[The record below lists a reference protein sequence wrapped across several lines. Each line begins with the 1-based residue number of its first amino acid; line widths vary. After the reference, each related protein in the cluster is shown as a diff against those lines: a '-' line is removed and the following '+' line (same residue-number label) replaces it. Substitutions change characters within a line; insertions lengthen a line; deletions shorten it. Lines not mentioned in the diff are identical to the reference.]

1 MFSFVYSCP
10 RDNNRTLQFQIMN
23 YVPKHFYRL
32 EVKTWENKYR
42 KMCVVSWEE
51 LLIVPTW
58 PSFGE
63 DDVLKLED
71 NKDTVHYIIPTS
83 PFYILMW
90 RRDQFVAVT
99 FENQKYKYVKYIF
112 SIKPLFSLPLLFT
125 SWFLRINVFIWVKH
139 NLK

>member
-10 RDNNRTLQFQIMN
+10 RDNNRTLHLKIIN
-23 YVPKHFYRL
+23 YEPKYIHRRKL
-32 EVKTWENKYR
+32 KSWENKYR

-58 PSFGE
+58 PSLSE

-71 NKDTVHYIIPTS
+71 NKDTVHYITPTS
-83 PFYILMW
+83 PFYTLMW

-99 FENQKYKYVKYIF
+99 FGNQKYKYVKYIF
-112 SIKPLFSLPLLFT
+112 SIKPLFLLPLLFT
-125 SWFLRINVFIWVKH
+125 SWFLQINVFIR
-139 NLK
+139 